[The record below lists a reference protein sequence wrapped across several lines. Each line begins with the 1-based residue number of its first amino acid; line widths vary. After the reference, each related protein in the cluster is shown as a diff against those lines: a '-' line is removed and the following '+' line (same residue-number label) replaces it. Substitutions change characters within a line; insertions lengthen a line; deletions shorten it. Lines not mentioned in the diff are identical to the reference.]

1 MFRMKN
7 DCPVLTTV
15 SLALPLLLLA
25 LAGCAKSDQSAS
37 PPAAAGGADL
47 AATGKTVF
55 QSNGCTRCHALG
67 GQGGRM
73 GPDLTHAGAD
83 PKHTP
88 QWIADY
94 VKDPKAV
101 NPGSRMP
108 AFGSR
113 INDQDRLA
121 LGTYLAG
128 LK

>member
-1 MFRMKN
+1 MFLMKN
-7 DCPVLTTV
+7 TRTVFTTASV
-15 SLALPLLLLA
+15 ALPVLLLA
-25 LAGCAKSDQSAS
+25 LAGCTKSDHSAS
-37 PPAAAGGADL
+37 PPEVTGDSAL
-47 AATGKTVF
+47 AATGKTIF
-55 QSNGCTRCHALG
+55 QSNGCTRCHALN

-88 QWIADY
+88 QWIAEF

-108 AFGSR
+108 AFGNR

-121 LGTYLAG
+121 LGTYLAS

>member
-1 MFRMKN
+1 MFLKN
-7 DCPVLTTV
+7 ERTVFTTAI
-15 SLALPLLLLA
+15 LALPVLLLA

-37 PPAAAGGADL
+37 PPAATGDTAL

-55 QSNGCTRCHALG
+55 QSNGCTRCHSLG

-88 QWIADY
+88 QWIADF

-113 INDQDRLA
+113 IGDQDRLA
-121 LGTYLAG
+121 LGTYLAS